1 MKGQPKI
8 GKELMQNWEHPLS
21 LRGCLY
27 RSNSE
32 ESTRN
37 TGDTGDAGS
46 IPGSGRSP
54 AGGNGNPL
62 QCSCLDNPMDRGAW
76 RATVH
81 RVPKSQMQ
89 LSRWQMD
96 EWMDGWTFT
105 QSLLRLLLSL
115 PNCFG
120 HPKPDQTALN
130 FGCFNREKKYY
141 LFCAVENNDYT
152 CQNHET
158 EPHRVLFPLPGVDS
172 PSVSAWFW
180 SPSSTFR

>member
-1 MKGQPKI
+1 MFSHSIRRPGELSGVSFIRALILFMRVPPSWSNDHPIALLPYTVILGITFQDINLGEYLLIYSILSSLLDVAEILSYFILNCDSWKLNSTCIMKGQPKI

-37 TGDTGDAGS
+37 TGDTGDARS

-76 RATVH
+76 QATVH

-89 LSRWQMD
+89 LSRW
-96 EWMDGWTFT
+96 
-105 QSLLRLLLSL
+105 
-115 PNCFG
+115 
-120 HPKPDQTALN
+120 
-130 FGCFNREKKYY
+130 
-141 LFCAVENNDYT
+141 
-152 CQNHET
+152 
-158 EPHRVLFPLPGVDS
+158 
-172 PSVSAWFW
+172 
-180 SPSSTFR
+180 